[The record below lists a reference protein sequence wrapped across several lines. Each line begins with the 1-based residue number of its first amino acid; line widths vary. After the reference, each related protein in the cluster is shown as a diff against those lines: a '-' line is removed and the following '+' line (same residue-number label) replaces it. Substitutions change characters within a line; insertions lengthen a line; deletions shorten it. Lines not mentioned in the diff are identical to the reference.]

1 MFIESII
8 PEELNGQ
15 KLIVIGPKGDRDRFT
30 DWIQVSISINRQV
43 QVVGIDLPKMVPMQA
58 FSDLVDIHLLDS

>member
-43 QVVGIDLPKMVPMQA
+43 QVIGIDLPKMVPM
-58 FSDLVDIHLLDS
+58 